1 MPGLVLLP
9 GIESVITNLNARFQM
24 PKLERFPGLNICSFS
39 RMKFVTGIL
48 LQYLASSVSYL
59 TIAMYSWEDFHIT
72 LKNHKNH
79 KSLAQWIF
87 PRLQYTI

>member
-24 PKLERFPGLNICSFS
+24 QNLERFSGLNICSFS
-39 RMKFVTGIL
+39 RMKFGTGIL

-59 TIAMYSWEDFHIT
+59 TS
-72 LKNHKNH
+72 
-79 KSLAQWIF
+79 
-87 PRLQYTI
+87 